1 MERLKYR
8 AFQAPNQGSLED
20 EIVDRGAAQT
30 SDERILGDSSCISN
44 RNKRRLEMR
53 LPLVESTRTPVLI
66 ATNDDLT
73 KVVVLSEQR
82 EPKDLLC
89 SANRGSRGTAQ
100 ETRGCAREG
109 SAVFFPCT
117 VLQSGR
123 SESGEGTS
131 MATSTGH
138 GMNTGADTSVKKVP
152 TRTESD
158 SMGKIEVP
166 VDRYYGA
173 QTARSLLHFDI
184 GRDTMPPELIRA
196 FGILKKAAALVNLDL
211 KKLPADKA
219 RLITQA
225 ADEVIAGKL
234 DEHFPLHV
242 WQTGSGTQTNMNANE
257 VISNRAIEISGGAM
271 GSKKPVHPNDDVNM
285 SQSSNDTFPT
295 AMHIAAAS
303 RVAEALIPAVERLR
317 DALDAKARAFA
328 GVVKIGR
335 THLMDA
341 TPLTVGQE
349 ISGWVSMLDRD
360 VARLKE
366 VLPGLYDL
374 AIGGTA
380 VGTGLN
386 APADFGERAAKKIAE
401 LTGLPFKSHPNKFAA
416 LAAHDEIV
424 FASGAL
430 KTLGAS
436 LMKIANDIRW
446 LASGP
451 RAGLG
456 ELTIPENEPGS
467 SIMPGKVN
475 PTQSEAMTMVA
486 VQVFGNDAAIGFA
499 GSQGNFEL
507 NVFKPVIIHNFLNSV
522 RLLSDACRSF
532 VDHCVVGIEL
542 NEERISE
549 NVKNSLMLVT
559 ALSPKIGYDK
569 SAEIAH
575 KAHHENL
582 SLREA
587 ALKLGYLTAEEFDA
601 LVRPEKMT
609 HP

>member
-1 MERLKYR
+1 VRGDEG
-8 AFQAPNQGSLED
+8 GSEG
-20 EIVDRGAAQT
+20 E
-30 SDERILGDSSCISN
+30 
-44 RNKRRLEMR
+44 
-53 LPLVESTRTPVLI
+53 
-66 ATNDDLT
+66 T
-73 KVVVLSEQR
+73 KVSVTNTA
-82 EPKDLLC
+82 K
-89 SANRGSRGTAQ
+89 AGT
-100 ETRGCAREG
+100 R
-109 SAVFFPCT
+109 V
-117 VLQSGR
+117 
-123 SESGEGTS
+123 
-131 MATSTGH
+131 
-138 GMNTGADTSVKKVP
+138 
-152 TRTESD
+152 ESD

-166 VDRYYGA
+166 ADRYYGA
-173 QTARSLLHFDI
+173 QTARSLIHFNI
-184 GRDTMPPELIRA
+184 GTDTMPPELIRA
-196 FGILKKAAALVNLDL
+196 LGILKKAAALVNQDL
-211 KKLPADKA
+211 GKLSPAKA
-219 RLITQA
+219 KLIVQA

-234 DEHFPLHV
+234 NAHFPLRI

-257 VISNRAIEISGGAM
+257 VISNRAIEIAGGEM
-271 GSKKPVHPNDDVNM
+271 GSKKPIHPNDDVNM

-303 RVAEALIPAVERLR
+303 RVAEDLIPEVERLR
-317 DALDAKARAFA
+317 DAISAKARKFA
-328 GVVKIGR
+328 DVVKIGR

-349 ISGWVSMLDRD
+349 MSGWASLLDRD
-360 VARLKE
+360 IERLKE

-380 VGTGLN
+380 VGTGIN
-386 APADFGERAAKKIAE
+386 AHPEFAERAAAKIAG

-416 LAAHDEIV
+416 LSAHDELV

-456 ELTIPENEPGS
+456 ELTLPENEPGS

-475 PTQSEAMTMVA
+475 PTQSEAVTMVA

-507 NVFKPVIIHNFLNSV
+507 NVFKPMIIHNFLHSV
-522 RLLSDACRSF
+522 RLLTDACRSF
-532 VDHCVVGIEL
+532 GDHCVNGMEVDFQRIEQY
-542 NEERISE
+542 
-549 NVKNSLMLVT
+549 VKNTLMVVT
-559 ALSPKIGYDK
+559 ALNPRIGYDK
-569 SAEIAH
+569 AAEIAK
-575 KAHHENL
+575 KAHKERT

-587 ALKLGYLTAEEFDA
+587 ALKLGYLSEKEFDEI
-601 LVRPEKMT
+601 VRPENMT